1 VIRPC
6 LAGSFEYGAPGSMFE
21 RLGQLWLH
29 TSVNRF
35 VSRTSPVYG
44 IPCSGPSAPI
54 RGTGRTPVL
63 HHRARLPQSDDKIC
77 PAQHVV
83 LGTDESIRGSF
94 LFSSS
99 QFVLTQSNARVSSQ
113 SQSCA
118 REKKLE
124 PVQSC
129 SQMHIRTIA
138 VYNARAP
145 PNATPSKDAD
155 SSLQLAY
162 P

>member
-1 VIRPC
+1 

-35 VSRTSPVYG
+35 VSRTSPVYEL
-44 IPCSGPSAPI
+44 PCSGPSAPI
-54 RGTGRTPVL
+54 RGTGRTPEFTIGPDSHSPMTRFSCSTCDLRYRRV
-63 HHRARLPQSDDKIC
+63 
-77 PAQHVV
+77 
-83 LGTDESIRGSF
+83 ESSRGSF

-99 QFVLTQSNARVSSQ
+99 RFVLTQLNARVSSQ

-118 REKKLE
+118 REKKLK

-129 SQMHIRTIA
+129 SQIHIRTIA
-138 VYNARAP
+138 VYNARTP

-155 SSLQLAY
+155 SSLRLAY
-162 P
+162 S